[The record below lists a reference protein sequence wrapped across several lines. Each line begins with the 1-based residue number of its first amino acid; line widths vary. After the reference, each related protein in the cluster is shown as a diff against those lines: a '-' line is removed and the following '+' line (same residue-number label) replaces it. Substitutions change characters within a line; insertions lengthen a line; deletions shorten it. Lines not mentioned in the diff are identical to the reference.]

1 MPNFCLIKV
10 LIFFF
15 TSLVNVATLQSLKI
29 SAFNFSLMRSLTHTK
44 KSLLIPHFVIEF
56 RSFYKNFSTSAQRF
70 RDTPEILVDFR
81 QFVFLFRCKIARCF
95 LPKIR
100 QAYSAVIEPKLFH
113 MITVLQVGNILT
125 SHVSYGAILAR
136 NSTDFLKC
144 FNEYVQTEEQWLYY
158 ILAENTG
165 TTQVGLTK
173 EAATIF

>member
-1 MPNFCLIKV
+1 M
-10 LIFFF
+10 
-15 TSLVNVATLQSLKI
+15 
-29 SAFNFSLMRSLTHTK
+29 
-44 KSLLIPHFVIEF
+44 
-56 RSFYKNFSTSAQRF
+56 
-70 RDTPEILVDFR
+70 
-81 QFVFLFRCKIARCF
+81 
-95 LPKIR
+95 
-100 QAYSAVIEPKLFH
+100 IEPKLLH
-113 MITVLQVGNILT
+113 MISVLQVGNILT

>member
-1 MPNFCLIKV
+1 M
-10 LIFFF
+10 
-15 TSLVNVATLQSLKI
+15 
-29 SAFNFSLMRSLTHTK
+29 
-44 KSLLIPHFVIEF
+44 
-56 RSFYKNFSTSAQRF
+56 
-70 RDTPEILVDFR
+70 
-81 QFVFLFRCKIARCF
+81 
-95 LPKIR
+95 
-100 QAYSAVIEPKLFH
+100 IEPKLLH

-173 EAATIF
+173 EAATIFYTKEIIIWQGSLEVNPYVLIGSYLVGISPHGSIPRKRLQAVKFCTRKSANSTQIGLV

>member
-1 MPNFCLIKV
+1 M
-10 LIFFF
+10 
-15 TSLVNVATLQSLKI
+15 
-29 SAFNFSLMRSLTHTK
+29 
-44 KSLLIPHFVIEF
+44 
-56 RSFYKNFSTSAQRF
+56 
-70 RDTPEILVDFR
+70 
-81 QFVFLFRCKIARCF
+81 FRCKIARWF

-100 QAYSAVIEPKLFH
+100 QAYSAVIEPKLLH

-165 TTQVGLTK
+165 TTQVSLTK

>member
-1 MPNFCLIKV
+1 MNSDLCTKFLIHLRRGLETPLKFE
-10 LIFFF
+10 LILANSFSCF
-15 TSLVNVATLQSLKI
+15 AAKLQDS
-29 SAFNFSLMRSLTHTK
+29 SH
-44 KSLLIPHFVIEF
+44 
-56 RSFYKNFSTSAQRF
+56 
-70 RDTPEILVDFR
+70 
-81 QFVFLFRCKIARCF
+81 
-95 LPKIR
+95 PKIR
-100 QAYSAVIEPKLFH
+100 QAYSAVIEPKLLH